1 MLTQSFIFDLT
12 QGSLKPVLSFFR
24 SRSEIDFQIQ
34 KNSIK
39 LYFFDS
45 ELITISELEYH
56 LYYIRFYNYYVPEI
70 EGPYVSSYKFYRNDQ
85 RRFKSLLIYPRD
97 RDNPDKIQEL
107 SSLIYSA
114 YRSIEDIYDRDSIV
128 DYSIMEMELHYDGIN
143 PFRQYFLRSNS
154 INTKKEPPDIYIVDS
169 EPDFRRRKKGIKPYD
184 MVGVS
189 LNDNDQIKFFIMSL
203 ILPGGTSY
211 GRRYFND
218 LINQPDSKTLFL
230 SEIFSLLYLKTNF
243 LGLMPGLE
251 LSDEIVSGFNPWD
264 NDYMLDYIN
273 VYYDDSGGSDP
284 FNYLRD
290 RLKKRSAAEFKGK
303 IKFTTVTRKRKQ
315 LRNEFIYSIDQI
327 FPLDQCLDV

>member
-24 SRSEIDFQIQ
+24 SQPEIDFQIQ

-39 LYFFDS
+39 LYFFGS

-56 LYYIRFYNYYVPEI
+56 LYYIRFYNYYKPEV
-70 EGPYVSSYKFYRNDQ
+70 EGPYVSSYKSYRNEQ
-85 RRFKSLLIYPRD
+85 RNFKSLLIYPRD

-107 SSLIYSA
+107 SELIYSA
-114 YRSIEDIYDRDSIV
+114 YSSIKEIYNRDSIV
-128 DYSIMEMELHYDGIN
+128 DYSIMEMELHYDGMN
-143 PFRQYFLRSNS
+143 PFRQDFLRSNS
-154 INTKKEPPDIYIVDS
+154 INTKKELPDIYIVDS
-169 EPDFRRRKKGIKPYD
+169 EPDCRRGKKGIKPYD

-203 ILPGGTSY
+203 ISLGGTSY

-218 LINQPDSKTLFL
+218 LISQPDSKTQFF
-230 SEIFSLLYLKTNF
+230 SEIFSLLYLKTHF

-251 LSDEIVSGFNPWD
+251 LSDEIVSDFNPWE
-264 NDYMLDYIN
+264 NDYRLEFLY

-284 FNYLRD
+284 LNYLRN
-290 RLKKRSAAEFKGK
+290 RLKKMRATDIQSEV
-303 IKFTTVTRKRKQ
+303 KFTTVTRKGKQ
-315 LRNEFIYSIDQI
+315 LRNAYIYSIDQI
-327 FPLDQCLDV
+327 YPLDQCLDI

>member
-1 MLTQSFIFDLT
+1 MLTKSFIFDLT
-12 QGSLKPVLSFFR
+12 QGSLKPVLSFLR
-24 SRSEIDFQIQ
+24 SQHDIDFQIQ

-56 LYYIRFYNYYVPEI
+56 LYYIRFYNYYQPEI
-70 EGPYVSSYKFYRNDQ
+70 EGPYVSSYKSYRNEQ
-85 RRFKSLLIYPRD
+85 RSFKSLIIYPRD

-107 SSLIYSA
+107 KQLIYSSNS
-114 YRSIEDIYDRDSIV
+114 SIKDIYERDAID
-128 DYSIMEMELHYDGIN
+128 DYAIMEMELHYDGTN
-143 PFRQYFLRSNS
+143 PFRQYFLRSHS
-154 INTKKEPPDIYIVDS
+154 INTKKESPDIYIVDS
-169 EPDFRRRKKGIKPYD
+169 EPDCRRRKRGIKPYD

-203 ILPGGTSY
+203 ISPGGTSY

-218 LINQPDSKTLFL
+218 LISQPDSKTLFL

-251 LSDEIVSGFNPWD
+251 LSDEIVSDFNPWG
-264 NDYMLDYIN
+264 NDYSLDFLY

-284 FNYLRD
+284 LNYLRN
-290 RLKKRSAAEFKGK
+290 RLEKMRATEIQSEV
-303 IKFTTVTRKRKQ
+303 KFTTVTRKRKQ
-315 LRNEFIYSIDQI
+315 LRNEYIYSIDQI
-327 FPLDQCLDV
+327 YPLDQCLDI